1 MRASRRDGKRLAT
14 LSFDAAPVPAT
25 RLQADPKMKAN
36 FCPRSPSRCRNPA
49 QGTLLQNDL
58 EADRGIKKMVNA
70 AHHGE
75 NLTARAETFTPRDFK
90 LGLSPSMAWLMAVV
104 VMVLGLVP
112 VRAQTPS
119 AAVVKIQTYYQQLM
133 PTIQQAARLS
143 VRERDKRFSPV
154 FAAVFD
160 IPTMT
165 RLAVGPAWK
174 SFSAEQQAAV
184 RDAFARFIVAQYAS
198 QIKDYSGESFVVDPQ
213 TTPESRGGG
222 EIVKTK
228 LLQPGGRT
236 VNINYLVRGERVV
249 DIYLNGTISDLAMR
263 RDEFASVVAAGG
275 ADALIKR
282 LRDRTDKLL
291 GN

>member
-1 MRASRRDGKRLAT
+1 MLN
-14 LSFDAAPVPAT
+14 V
-25 RLQADPKMKAN
+25 AD
-36 FCPRSPSRCRNPA
+36 
-49 QGTLLQNDL
+49 
-58 EADRGIKKMVNA
+58 
-70 AHHGE
+70 HGE
-75 NLTARAETFTPRDFK
+75 NLTARAEISAPKHFK
-90 LGLSPSMAWLMAVV
+90 LGPSLTPVSLLA
-104 VMVLGLVP
+104 MVLIVLLGLAP
-112 VRAQTPS
+112 LGAQTPS
-119 AAVVKIQTYYQQLM
+119 PSVAKIQSYYQQLM

-165 RLAVGPAWK
+165 RLAVGPAWR
-174 SFSAEQQAAV
+174 SFSAEQQAAA
-184 RDAFARFIVAQYAS
+184 RDAFARFLVAEYAS

-263 RDEFASVVAAGG
+263 RDEFASVIAAGG

-282 LRDRTDKLL
+282 LRDRAENLL
-291 GN
+291 GK